1 MNNRI
6 AKTLGLESIDFQSGL
21 LFKELTVLYE
31 ELQRSLKAKEGD
43 REIVQLCGN
52 MSRAIAKATNLSI
65 DVNVTSDPTTALI
78 GPHIILPE
86 VDRNNVLIG
95 REYRD
100 YVSSKESLKRI
111 DDTNMPL
118 RGAVNLKKSSVSGI
132 FTAFRSEMNIPIA
145 FVESGKYTPGELA
158 AITLHEVGHMFT
170 MFELI
175 SRTVVTNQV
184 LAELSRS
191 YANLNREERKVIL
204 TDAKRIMMLD
214 KLDAV
219 ELSESN
225 SVSAVSTVLV
235 TEMINNSRD
244 ELGHDLYNM
253 TAWEYLCDEF
263 ATRHGA
269 GRDLGTALVKLHKS
283 MGDIIA
289 RSSFM
294 YFFLEAAKIM
304 MIIGNI
310 IIASNPATVVLL
322 EATLPITLLLILA
335 DSRGASSYDI
345 ATDRVKRV
353 RNQLVQELKD
363 KSIPSARV
371 KQLTEDINLIDD
383 AMATMSGRRQLFDVI
398 CDFVIPSARKFRK
411 TKQLQQEL
419 EELAVN
425 EVFAKSAQL
434 RAGQQTV

>member
-1 MNNRI
+1 MKNRI

-21 LFKELTVLYE
+21 LYKELSVLYE

-43 REIVQLCGN
+43 KEIVQLCGN
-52 MSRAIAKATNLSI
+52 MSRAIAKATNLNI
-65 DVNVTSDPTTALI
+65 DVNVTDDVTTAMI

-118 RGAVNLKKSSVSGI
+118 RGAVNLKKSVVTGV
-132 FTAFRSEMNIPIA
+132 FTSFRSEMNIPTD
-145 FVESGKYTPGELA
+145 FVSGGKYTPGELA
-158 AITLHEVGHMFT
+158 SITLHEVGHMFT

-184 LAELSRS
+184 LAELGRS

-219 ELSESN
+219 ELAESN
-225 SVSAVSTVLV
+225 NIESVSTVLI
-235 TEMINNSRD
+235 TEMINTSRD

-269 GRDLGTALVKLHKS
+269 GRDLATALVKLHKQHNDIMARS
-283 MGDIIA
+283 PFMYYFMEGVKIAAIIA
-289 RSSFM
+289 NF
-294 YFFLEAAKIM
+294 
-304 MIIGNI
+304 
-310 IIASNPATVVLL
+310 IIASNPVLMPAL
-322 EATLPITLLLILA
+322 ELTIPLTIILVMG
-335 DSRGASSYDI
+335 DSRGASSYDV

-363 KSIPSARV
+363 KNIPADRV
-371 KQLTEDINLIDD
+371 KQLTEDMGVIDA
-383 AMATMSGRRQLFDVI
+383 AMNTMAGRRQLLDVVY
-398 CDFVIPSARKFRK
+398 DFIIPSARKFRK

-425 EVFAKSAQL
+425 EVFTKSAQL
-434 RAGQQTV
+434 RAGQQTA